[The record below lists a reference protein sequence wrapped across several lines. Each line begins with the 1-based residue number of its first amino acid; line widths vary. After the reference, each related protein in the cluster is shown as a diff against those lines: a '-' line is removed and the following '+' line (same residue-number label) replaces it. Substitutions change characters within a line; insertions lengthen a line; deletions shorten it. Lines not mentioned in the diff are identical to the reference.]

1 MLEDVSIVL
10 QLLDVVPVPL
20 LGDVLGACSNQR
32 KLLFNSLAR
41 FAFTRT
47 ACLCSDMSRSQALD
61 LRYCRFGGTG
71 SARKGAFGRTG
82 MFPVKACN
90 ASGASNH
97 SGNSESTTAPCSAS
111 EHIANNTLVAFLSG
125 GSDSARRAPINKKE
139 CPPELAHACE
149 EH

>member
-1 MLEDVSIVL
+1 MLEHISIVL

-20 LGDVLGACSNQR
+20 IGDVRGACNNKR

-41 FAFTRT
+41 FAFTRR

-71 SARKGAFGRTG
+71 SASKGAFGRTG

-90 ASGASNH
+90 ASGTSNH
-97 SGNSESTTAPCSAS
+97 SGNSESAMAACSAG
-111 EHIANNTLVAFLSG
+111 EHIASNTLVAFLSG
-125 GSDSARRAPINKKE
+125 GSDSARRELAAKA
-139 CPPELAHACE
+139 CPPKLAHACE